1 MRSTVEAVP
10 GVIDRRQWLR
20 LCTANPSMGSH
31 DISVVICTYN
41 RCNDLPF
48 ALDSVLAQR
57 DAPPYEVI
65 VVDNNSTDATAAVV
79 DVRRA
84 ANPHLR
90 YVFEPAPG
98 LPRARNAGILSA
110 RSPIIAFTDDDIVVA
125 DSWVRSVYR
134 AFLQYPNA
142 DCVGGPV
149 LPRWPPSGRPTWFS
163 EVQTAPLALQDKGQ
177 RPVFV
182 HRQNAAPCLI
192 GANFAFR
199 KSAFAKSGLFDP
211 AYTRTQDRELQ
222 LRLWKAG
229 GLGVYVPDIVSYV
242 DIPAERLTKGYFR
255 RWYGRTGRFHS
266 RMRLLEV
273 LDAAGQMVPPPLADS
288 CWLGVP
294 PYIYRQLATAVAG
307 LIGSTLRGNGHRALY
322 HENRVRYLSNYIAER
337 WREEGATV
345 RRGIGD
351 IVRLVRHRLRRRSV
365 SATPVPVAGVAGQ
378 TENRGFH

>member
-1 MRSTVEAVP
+1 MAEPLHGEPHMS
-10 GVIDRRQWLR
+10 
-20 LCTANPSMGSH
+20 SH
-31 DISVVICTYN
+31 DVTVVICTHN
-41 RCNDLPF
+41 RCSDLPW

-79 DVRRA
+79 QARLA
-84 ANPHLR
+84 AHPNLHYL
-90 YVFEPAPG
+90 FEPHQG

-125 DSWVRSVYR
+125 DDWVRSVHR
-134 AFLQYPNA
+134 AFQRYPYA

-149 LPRWPPSGRPTWFS
+149 LPRWPSSGKPAWFS
-163 EVQTAPLALQDKGQ
+163 ELQTSPLALQDKGQ

-182 HRQNAAPCLI
+182 NQQNAAPCLI

-211 AYTRTQDRELQ
+211 EYTRTQDREIQ

-229 GLGVYVPDIVSYV
+229 GLGVYVPDVVTYV
-242 DIPAERLTKGYFR
+242 DIPTERLTKAYFR
-255 RWYGRTGRFHS
+255 LWYRRAGRFHS

-273 LDAAGQMVPPPLADS
+273 LDAAGQLAPPPPADA

-294 PYIYRQLATAVAG
+294 PYIYRQLGRAIVG
-307 LIGSTLRGNGHRALY
+307 MIGGILQRDASQSLY
-322 HENRVRYLSNYIAER
+322 HENKVRYLSNYIGQR
-337 WREEGATV
+337 WRDERATIS
-345 RRGIGD
+345 RAFGD
-351 IVRLVRHRLRRRSV
+351 LVRLFRYRRRHRLV
-365 SATPVPVAGVAGQ
+365 AAPTVPGAGVVKIGQ
-378 TENRGFH
+378 K